1 MKGKK
6 LREWETTMHVK
17 ARKAKIK
24 RIKKKNIIN
33 LYQGLGYL
41 DWIKWDGFKN
51 SNPHPTRD
59 IYLLDV
65 LIHYHS

>member
-1 MKGKK
+1 
-6 LREWETTMHVK
+6 MHVK

-41 DWIKWDGFKN
+41 DWIK
-51 SNPHPTRD
+51 
-59 IYLLDV
+59 
-65 LIHYHS
+65 